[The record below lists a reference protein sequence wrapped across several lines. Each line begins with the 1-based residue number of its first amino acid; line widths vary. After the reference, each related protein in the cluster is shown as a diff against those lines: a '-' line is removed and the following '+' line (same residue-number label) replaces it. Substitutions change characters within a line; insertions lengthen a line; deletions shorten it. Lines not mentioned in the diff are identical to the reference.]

1 MKIGMYRRK
10 IIFGFKRYNKNM
22 TQTFFTFIKQVGV
35 VTACAMTISYMI
47 KVLKGKGKKPRQT
60 MFIKV
65 TDIEGAF
72 DHRSLEEL
80 LREDDQYKW
89 SELLLDIER
98 HGVCYPIS
106 VCRFGDTCHPS
117 RKPSNNKKYS
127 CLAGN
132 HRVKILQIL
141 DTGNMT
147 IEAKCDKIPCR
158 TVWTKFY
165 KATNDVE
172 GT

>member
-1 MKIGMYRRK
+1 M
-10 IIFGFKRYNKNM
+10 
-22 TQTFFTFIKQVGV
+22 
-35 VTACAMTISYMI
+35 A
-47 KVLKGKGKKPRQT
+47 
-60 MFIKV
+60 IKV
-65 TDIEGAF
+65 TEIEGAF

-98 HGVCYPIS
+98 HGVCHPIS
-106 VCRFGDTCHPS
+106 VCKFGVTCHPS
-117 RKPSNNKKYS
+117 RKPSKRKKYS

-132 HRVKILQIL
+132 HRLKIMQIL

-147 IEAKCDKIPCR
+147 IETKCDKIPCR
-158 TVWTKFY
+158 TIWTKFIR
-165 KATNDVE
+165 ATDDVE